1 MSEENI
7 PSENS
12 KKEIL
17 NSKQEEVTKNISQ
30 QKTIAQTETQTETQP
45 ETQNTNSKLKNME
58 VHHHPQVEKK
68 GIKEYFFEFLMI
80 FLAVTLGF
88 IAENIR
94 GHLSDKRIER
104 EYIISFVEDLKQD
117 TANFNRVIPLAES
130 NLKGVDSLLNSL
142 LDTPYTDSSLRL
154 IYYMKERYADVIWP
168 MSYTTR
174 TITQL
179 KNAGGLRLITD
190 KRSSDS
196 INVYN
201 LALDDV
207 EELFKELQRDFTIP
221 TIRLSNKIYNP
232 QFLIPY
238 ERAIYTSILS
248 APDSIIP
255 HSEQKMKLLTKD
267 QSVISEYINSL
278 AWDRKLKYLYLNR
291 MIAHRQLA
299 LRLIT
304 FFSKG
309 YNLKDE

>member
-1 MSEENI
+1 
-7 PSENS
+7 
-12 KKEIL
+12 
-17 NSKQEEVTKNISQ
+17 
-30 QKTIAQTETQTETQP
+30 
-45 ETQNTNSKLKNME
+45 ME
-58 VHHHPQVEKK
+58 VHHHPHVEKK
-68 GIKEYFFEFLMI
+68 GFKEYLLEFIMI

-88 IAENIR
+88 FAESLR
-94 GHLSDKRIER
+94 EHLSDKHIER

-142 LDTPYTDSSLRL
+142 LDTQYTDSSRRL
-154 IYYMKERYADVIWP
+154 IYYLKERYADIIWP

-174 TITQL
+174 TISQL

-196 INVYN
+196 INIYN

-207 EELFKELQRDFTIP
+207 VQVYNDLQRDFTIP

-232 QFLIPY
+232 HFLIPH
-238 ERAIYTSILS
+238 ER

-255 HSEQKMKLLTKD
+255 HSEQKMTLLTKD

-278 AWDRKLKYLYLNR
+278 AWDRKLKYLYLSK
-291 MIAHRQLA
+291 MIDHRQLA

-304 FFSKG
+304 FFSKQ
-309 YNLKDE
+309 YNIQIDKKE

>member
-1 MSEENI
+1 MKGKAGKFIILNINEENDI
-7 PSENS
+7 IKSG
-12 KKEIL
+12 I
-17 NSKQEEVTKNISQ
+17 T
-30 QKTIAQTETQTETQP
+30 
-45 ETQNTNSKLKNME
+45 ME

-68 GIKEYFFEFLMI
+68 GTKEYFFEFLMI

-117 TANFNRVIPLAES
+117 TANFNLVIPLAET
-130 NLKGVDSLLNSL
+130 NVKGVDSLLNLL
-142 LDTPYTDSSLRL
+142 LDNPYTDSSMRL
-154 IYYMKERYADVIWP
+154 IYYMKERYADIIWP
-168 MSYTTR
+168 ISYTTR

-207 EELFKELQRDFTIP
+207 VQVYNDLQHDFTIP

-238 ERAIYTSILS
+238 ER

-278 AWDRKLKYLYLNR
+278 AWDRKLKYLYLKK

-304 FFSKG
+304 FFSKR

>member
-1 MSEENI
+1 
-7 PSENS
+7 
-12 KKEIL
+12 
-17 NSKQEEVTKNISQ
+17 
-30 QKTIAQTETQTETQP
+30 
-45 ETQNTNSKLKNME
+45 ME
-58 VHHHPQVEKK
+58 VHHHPDLQHKK
-68 GIKEYFFEFLMI
+68 KNFKEYFLEFLMI

-94 GHLSDKRIER
+94 GHLSDKRIEQ
-104 EYIISFVEDLKQD
+104 EYIISFVQDLKQD
-117 TANFNRVIPLAES
+117 TANFNHIIPLAET
-130 NLKGVDSLLNSL
+130 NLKGVDSLLNCL
-142 LDTPYTDSSLRL
+142 LDTPYSDSSLRL
-154 IYYMKERYADVIWP
+154 IYYLKERYADIILP

-238 ERAIYTSILS
+238 ERAIDSSKY
-248 APDSIIP
+248 DSIIP
-255 HSEQKMKLLTKD
+255 HSEQKMKLVTKD

-291 MIAHRQLA
+291 LIAHQQLA

-304 FFSKG
+304 FFSKK
-309 YNLKDE
+309 YDIQNDKRE

>member
-1 MSEENI
+1 
-7 PSENS
+7 
-12 KKEIL
+12 
-17 NSKQEEVTKNISQ
+17 
-30 QKTIAQTETQTETQP
+30 
-45 ETQNTNSKLKNME
+45 ME
-58 VHHHPQVEKK
+58 VHHHPHVEKK
-68 GIKEYFFEFLMI
+68 NFKEYFLEFVMI

-104 EYIISFVEDLKQD
+104 EYIISFVQDLKQD
-117 TANFNRVIPLAES
+117 TANFNHIIPLAET
-130 NLKGVDSLLNSL
+130 NLKGVDSLLNCL
-142 LDTPYTDSSLRL
+142 LDTPYSDSSLRL
-154 IYYMKERYADVIWP
+154 IYYLKERYADIILP

-190 KRSSDS
+190 KHSSDS
-196 INVYN
+196 INTYN

-207 EELFKELQRDFTIP
+207 VEVFKELQRDFTIP

-238 ERAIYTSILS
+238 ERAIDSSIF
-248 APDSIIP
+248 IIP

-278 AWDRKLKYLYLNR
+278 VWDRKLKYLYLNK

-304 FFSKG
+304 FFSKK
-309 YNLKDE
+309 YNIQNDKSE

>member
-1 MSEENI
+1 
-7 PSENS
+7 
-12 KKEIL
+12 
-17 NSKQEEVTKNISQ
+17 
-30 QKTIAQTETQTETQP
+30 
-45 ETQNTNSKLKNME
+45 ME
-58 VHHHPQVEKK
+58 VHHHPHIEKK

-94 GHLSDKRIER
+94 GHLSDRRIER
-104 EYIISFVEDLKQD
+104 EYIISFVQDLKQD
-117 TANFNRVIPLAES
+117 TANFNQVIPLADI
-130 NLKGVDSLLNSL
+130 NLKGVDSLLNCL
-142 LDTPYTDSSLRL
+142 LDTPYSDSSLRL
-154 IYYMKERYADVIWP
+154 IYYLKERYADQIIP
-168 MSYTTR
+168 MPYTTR

-196 INVYN
+196 INTYN

-207 EELFKELQRDFTIP
+207 VEIFKELQRDFTIP

-238 ERAIYTSILS
+238 ERAIDSSILS
-248 APDSIIP
+248 APDNIIP

-278 AWDRKLKYLYLNR
+278 AWDRKLKYLYLNK
-291 MIAHRQLA
+291 MIAHQQLA

-304 FFSKG
+304 FFSKK
-309 YNLKDE
+309 YDIQNDKRE

>member
-1 MSEENI
+1 
-7 PSENS
+7 
-12 KKEIL
+12 
-17 NSKQEEVTKNISQ
+17 
-30 QKTIAQTETQTETQP
+30 
-45 ETQNTNSKLKNME
+45 ME
-58 VHHHPQVEKK
+58 VHHHPHVEKK
-68 GIKEYFFEFLMI
+68 NFKEYFLEFIMI

-142 LDTPYTDSSLRL
+142 LDTPYTDSSIRL
-154 IYYMKERYADVIWP
+154 MYYLKENYADWI
-168 MSYTTR
+168 MSMNYTTR

-179 KNAGGLRLITD
+179 RNAGGLRLITD

-201 LALDDV
+201 LELDDV
-207 EELFKELQRDFTIP
+207 EEVFKELQRDFTIP

-238 ERAIYTSILS
+238 ERAFYTSGLT

-278 AWDRKLKYLYLNR
+278 DWDRKLKYLYLNR
-291 MIAHRQLA
+291 MIANRQLA

-309 YNLKDE
+309 YNIQSDKKE

>member
-1 MSEENI
+1 MKKKTWSRPQTTVYRQQTTESENI
-7 PSENS
+7 SE
-12 KKEIL
+12 
-17 NSKQEEVTKNISQ
+17 Q
-30 QKTIAQTETQTETQP
+30 QTI
-45 ETQNTNSKLKNME
+45 NYKLKTME
-58 VHHHPQVEKK
+58 VHHHPHVEKK
-68 GIKEYFFEFLMI
+68 NFKEYFLEFVMI

-104 EYIISFVEDLKQD
+104 EYIISFVQDLKQD
-117 TANFNRVIPLAES
+117 SANFNHIIPLAET
-130 NLKGVDSLLNSL
+130 NLKGVDSLLNCL
-142 LDTPYTDSSLRL
+142 LDTPYSDSSLRL
-154 IYYMKERYADVIWP
+154 IYYLKERYADIILP

-174 TITQL
+174 TVTQL

-201 LALDDV
+201 LELDAV

-238 ERAIYTSILS
+238 ERAIYASNFS
-248 APDSIIP
+248 VANSIIL
-255 HSEQKMKLLTKD
+255 HSAQKMKLLTKD

-278 AWDRKLKYLYLNR
+278 AWDRKLKYIYLNR
-291 MIAHRQLA
+291 LIAHQQLA

-309 YNLKDE
+309 YDIQNDKRE

>member
-1 MSEENI
+1 
-7 PSENS
+7 
-12 KKEIL
+12 
-17 NSKQEEVTKNISQ
+17 
-30 QKTIAQTETQTETQP
+30 
-45 ETQNTNSKLKNME
+45 ME
-58 VHHHPQVEKK
+58 VHHHPHVEKK
-68 GIKEYFFEFLMI
+68 NFKEYFLEFVMI

-104 EYIISFVEDLKQD
+104 EYIISFVQDLKQD
-117 TANFNRVIPLAES
+117 SANFNHIIPLAET
-130 NLKGVDSLLNSL
+130 NLKGVDSLLNCL
-142 LDTPYTDSSLRL
+142 LDTPYSDSSLRL
-154 IYYMKERYADVIWP
+154 IYYLKERYADIILP

-174 TITQL
+174 TVTQL

-201 LALDDV
+201 LELDDV
-207 EELFKELQRDFTIP
+207 EEVFKELQRDFTIP

-232 QFLIPY
+232 QFLIPIY
-238 ERAIYTSILS
+238 ERGMYSSILS

-255 HSEQKMKLLTKD
+255 HSAQKMKLLTKD

-278 AWDRKLKYLYLNR
+278 AWDRKLKYIYLNR
-291 MIAHRQLA
+291 LIAHQQLA

-304 FFSKG
+304 FFSKK
-309 YNLKDE
+309 YDIQNDKSE